1 MTAHFCERPL
11 RAFAILLFVY
21 AAPVLYGQTSQ
32 PAQPIRIQHYRIDAA
47 LDPARHVLKAETT
60 VTFTALENAKTVSF
74 ELNPALAVAE
84 ITDESGNILE
94 ATRSSSGDLGSMA
107 EENVLRVTPATPLHA
122 GDSITWTFRYRG
134 TLDSPAHPNPASPQL
149 AFVGNPVSYLLYP
162 AQWFPTAGDN
172 TDRFTATM
180 HIHVP
185 AEEVLGSRPTGAPHR
200 DGEGRK
206 VFDFDWAHP
215 GFPGTVLAGNFTQP
229 HVAGPDSKVRLY
241 LIQQPDTG
249 KMKFDGQSYA
259 ATASRIYNFL
269 RAKFGPLDSEAL
281 NIVELPDGS
290 LPAYSAPELAL
301 ISAAHMQDEPPRLL
315 VNTIAHQWWGER
327 VSPSTLGDA
336 WITNGM
342 CRYAEL
348 SFLQSSSGAAAVRQ
362 AVLDT
367 SAAALAYDT
376 IPLRDAGRRAVF
388 SPEFEW
394 MTYDKGAM
402 IFRMLQW
409 QIGDAAFASTLQD
422 ILSQAAKTISSAQ
435 LQRAAESASR
445 QNLRPF
451 FWQWIESTG
460 APRLQ
465 ARWTT
470 YRLGNNQ
477 GFRTLGTIEQ
487 NLDLFRMPVEMRIET
502 EGNPVTQ
509 RVEVV
514 GPHTQFVIDSF
525 GMPKKVSLDPQ
536 HWLLRDSPDMQVRVQ
551 ILRGQ
556 QRLLRGDEAHAIR
569 DYQRALAINNNS
581 SLASY
586 RLGEVYFR
594 QRNFQAAADAFRAAL
609 RGDGIPKWI
618 EVWSDLQLGNVF
630 DASGQRERAIN
641 EYREALQTGDNTGG
655 ALDFARTYLQQ
666 PYSIPEKATR

>member
-1 MTAHFCERPL
+1 MW
-11 RAFAILLFVY
+11 
-21 AAPVLYGQTSQ
+21 GQTSQ
-32 PAQPIRIQHYRIDAA
+32 PVQSVHIHHYRIDAS
-47 LDPARHVLKAETT
+47 LDPVRHLLKAETT
-60 VTFTALENAKTVSF
+60 VSFTALENAKTVSF
-74 ELNPALAVAE
+74 KLNPALTVAE
-84 ITDESGNILE
+84 ITDENGATLE
-94 ATRSSSGDLGSMA
+94 ATRGSSGDLGSMA

-122 GDSITWTFRYRG
+122 GDSIIWTFRYRG
-134 TLDSPAHPNPASPQL
+134 ILNAPAHLNAAAPQL

-162 AQWFPTAGDN
+162 AQWFPTAGDS
-172 TDRFTATM
+172 TDRFTAVM

-185 AEEVLGSRPTGAPHR
+185 ASQVLASGPTGTPHL

-206 VFDFDWAHP
+206 VFDFDWALP

-229 HVAGPDSKVRLY
+229 YVAGPSAKIRLY
-241 LIQQPDTG
+241 RIQQPTRG
-249 KMKFDGQSYA
+249 QKEVDGQSYA
-259 ATASRIYNFL
+259 ATASRIYSFL
-269 RAKFGPLDSEAL
+269 RKKFGALDRDAL

-290 LPAYSAPELAL
+290 LPAYSAPELAV
-301 ISAAHMQDEPPRLL
+301 ISAAHIADSSPRLL
-315 VNTIAHQWWGER
+315 ANTIAHQWWGEQ

-348 SFLQSSSGAAAVRQ
+348 SFMQSSSEPATVRQ

-376 IPLRDAGRRAVF
+376 IPLRDAGRRAIF
-388 SPEFEW
+388 SPKFEW

-409 QIGDAAFASTLQD
+409 QIGDAAFESTLQG
-422 ILSQAAKTISSAQ
+422 ILSRAEQTISSAQ
-435 LQRAAESASR
+435 LQNVAESASH
-445 QNLRPF
+445 QNLQPF
-451 FWQWIESTG
+451 FWQWIDSTG

-477 GFRTLGTIEQ
+477 GFRTVGTIEQ

-502 EGNPVTQ
+502 EGKPVTQ

-514 GPHTQFVIDSF
+514 GPHSQFVIDSF

-536 HWLLRDSPDMQVRVQ
+536 RWLLRDSPDMQVRVQ

-556 QRLLRGDEAHAIR
+556 QELLHGDEAHAIS

-594 QRNFQAAADAFRAAL
+594 QRNYQAAADAFRAAL

-630 DASGQRERAIN
+630 DASGQRDRALN
-641 EYREALQTGDNTGG
+641 EYREALQTGDNAGG
-655 ALDFARTYLQQ
+655 ALD
-666 PYSIPEKATR
+666 